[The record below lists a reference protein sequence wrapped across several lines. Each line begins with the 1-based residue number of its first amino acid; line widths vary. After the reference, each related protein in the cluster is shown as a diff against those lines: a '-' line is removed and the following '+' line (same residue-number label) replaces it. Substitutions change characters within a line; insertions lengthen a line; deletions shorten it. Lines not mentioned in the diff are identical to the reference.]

1 MSVVKWFDIP
11 DVPMPICGYSKRVAN
26 EHGLHEMS
34 EVSLAVPLADLRRI
48 ASFLNDC
55 ADRAE
60 SGEWRSSHRH
70 LTEYDRDWDANHPD
84 CDVIVIHP
92 APDPPKQVGF

>member
-1 MSVVKWFDIP
+1 
-11 DVPMPICGYSKRVAN
+11 MPIYGYSMRVAN

-34 EVSLAVPLADLRRI
+34 EVTFAVSSADLRRI

-55 ADRAE
+55 ADRVE

-70 LTEYDRDWDANHPD
+70 FTEYDRDWDDDHPD
-84 CDVIVIHP
+84 SDVIVAHP
-92 APDPPKQVGF
+92 APDPPRRVG